1 MNVGNRLHI
10 IPGLFRKDTVSLKFW
25 ATRPKPCR
33 NCVFPQ
39 NMNTKKLAK
48 EKNGFAQLKPYR
60 ISIGE
65 EVVLILCYKST

>member
-1 MNVGNRLHI
+1 MH
-10 IPGLFRKDTVSLKFW
+10 
-25 ATRPKPCR
+25 
-33 NCVFPQ
+33 
-39 NMNTKKLAK
+39 TKKLAK